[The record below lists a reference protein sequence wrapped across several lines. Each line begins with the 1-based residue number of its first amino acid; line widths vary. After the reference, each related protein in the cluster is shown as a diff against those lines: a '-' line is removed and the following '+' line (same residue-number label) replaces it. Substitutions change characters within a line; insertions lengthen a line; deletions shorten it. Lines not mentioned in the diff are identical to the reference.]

1 MPQSSGKDPLWTAAD
16 IAVATGGRMEGAG
29 FQARGI
35 TFNSKEVEPGDLF
48 VALKGARDGHEFV
61 ASASRRARRGP
72 WSSGR
77 STAGPASSS
86 PIR

>member
-35 TFNSKEVEPGDLF
+35 TF
-48 VALKGARDGHEFV
+48 
-61 ASASRRARRGP
+61 
-72 WSSGR
+72 
-77 STAGPASSS
+77 
-86 PIR
+86 